1 MNIAEL
7 SIKKSVITWTIT
19 VVMLVMG
26 YFSYMDLP
34 RLEDP
39 EFAIKDAVV
48 VTPYPGAS
56 PEEVEKE
63 VTELIEKACQ
73 ELGQLK
79 RVESY
84 STRGLSTVK
93 VKIKDKYDKDGLPA
107 VWDELRRKI
116 LDVTPQLPPGA
127 GPPIVNDDFGD
138 VFGVYFGLT
147 GEGYTYAEMKDVAEL
162 LKRELLTVQ
171 DVKKVTF
178 LGEQSEA
185 IYVEMSRAKMAA
197 LGITQQEIFDALAA
211 KNLPVDSGRIKIGPE
226 YMAINP
232 TGEFKS
238 EKDFG
243 GLFIASKGGRL
254 VYLKDVATIRRDYV
268 DPPKKLLRVN
278 GIPAIG
284 IAVSTIQGGNAV
296 TMGTGVLKRIDGLM
310 DQIPLGMDLVE
321 ISMQSKSVTKAV
333 NGFVVNLLEAV
344 AIVIVVLLIFMGL
357 RPALIIGFILVLT
370 IAATFVVMGYYQITL
385 ERISLGALIIA
396 LGMLVDNAIV
406 VVDSMKVRMQKG
418 EDGLAAAKA
427 VVGQNS
433 IPLLGAT
440 AVAVLAFASIG
451 GMTNSTG
458 EYCRSLYYVILISL
472 SLSWLT
478 AVTIT
483 PLMTKQFVLS
493 KKDKQRKGGEQKD
506 PYGNRFYTVYR
517 AVLSGAIKARWLTI
531 AIVVGLFGA
540 SLYGFGFVDNL
551 FFPSSTSPMFQ
562 VEAQFREGNHIRE
575 TEKGVEQ
582 IEKYL
587 LKIEGVEQVA
597 AAIGGGHPRFILTY
611 DTPVEAASQYANLL
625 VTMSDYRLIDPLQ
638 QQLQNDLQE
647 MLPDAIVNVKKFNL
661 GPALGGK
668 IQLRINGPDP
678 EVIRAMAEQ
687 VKAVFREEN
696 GKAIRS
702 EWGDKV
708 KIPQPVLAEDR
719 ARNLGITRPM
729 LATALQANFS
739 GTTTGLYREGID
751 LIPIIA
757 RAPLA
762 ERSTIEDM
770 EELQVYSP
778 SAGQNVPIL
787 QVMNGISTQW
797 ENARVSR
804 WHRRPMIKIHADP
817 KTELPAQFFAR
828 VKPRIE
834 QMLGVDVAAYRGTPL
849 KDGEKYTASTIPLKY
864 DDIIPLKD
872 KPGYFLAWGGELED
886 SADSTKQLSENIP
899 IYFGMM
905 ILVVIF
911 LFNAFRQPLIIWLT
925 VPLSLIGVT
934 AGLLLLKQPFGFM
947 ALLGLMSLSGMLIK
961 NAIVLIDQIDLNI
974 REGMP
979 GLEAIIDSG
988 VSRMQPVMMA
998 ALTTMMGMIPL
1009 FTDAFFV
1016 AMAVTIVFGLGFA
1029 SVLTLVFVPVLYAT
1043 FFKIK

>member
-1 MNIAEL
+1 MNIAEF

-19 VVMLVMG
+19 VVMLVLG

-39 EFAIKDAVV
+39 EFAIKDAVI

-56 PEEVEKE
+56 PAEVEEE

-73 ELGQLK
+73 ELGQLR

-84 STRGLSTVK
+84 SARGLSTVK
-93 VKIKDKYDKDGLPA
+93 VKIKDKYDKDALPG

-116 LDVTPQLPPGA
+116 LDVIPQLPPGA

-147 GEGYTYAEMKDVAEL
+147 GEGYTFAEMKDVAEL

-178 LGEQSEA
+178 FGEQSEA
-185 IYVEMSRAKMAA
+185 IYVEMSRSKMAA
-197 LGITQQEIFDALAA
+197 LDITRQEIFDALQA
-211 KNLPVDSGRIKIGPE
+211 KNLPVDAGRIKIGPE
-226 YMAINP
+226 YMAISP

-254 VYLKDVATIRRDYV
+254 VYLKDVATIWRGYQ
-268 DPPKKLLRVN
+268 DPPRKILRVN
-278 GIPAIG
+278 GKPAIG

-296 TMGTGVLKRIDGLM
+296 TMGNAVLERIDGLKNM
-310 DQIPLGMDLVE
+310 IPLGMELEE
-321 ISMQSKSVTKAV
+321 IAMQSKAVTKAV

-344 AIVIVVLLIFMGL
+344 VIVIVVLLIFMGL
-357 RPALIIGFILVLT
+357 RASLIIGFILVLT

-406 VVDSMKVRMQKG
+406 VVDSMKVRMQRG
-418 EDGLAAAKA
+418 EDGLEAAKA
-427 VVGQNS
+427 VVGQNA
-433 IPLLGAT
+433 IPLFGAT

-458 EYCRSLYYVILISL
+458 EYTRSLYYVILISL

-483 PLMTKQFVLS
+483 PLMTKQFILS
-493 KKDKQRKGGEQKD
+493 TKEKNAEKGQLKD
-506 PYGNRFYTVYR
+506 PYDNKFYKVYR
-517 AVLSGAIKARWLTI
+517 AVLIGAIKARWLTI
-531 AIVVGLFGA
+531 GLVIAMFAA
-540 SLYGFGFVDNL
+540 SLYAFGFVDNL

-562 VEAQFREGNHIRE
+562 VEVQFREGNHIRE
-575 TEKGVEQ
+575 TEKGVRK
-582 IEKYL
+582 IEDHL
-587 LKIEGVEQVA
+587 LKIDGVQQVA
-597 AAIGGGHPRFILTY
+597 SAIGGGHPRFVLTY
-611 DTPVEAASQYANLL
+611 ETPVEAANQYANLL
-625 VTMSDYRLIDPLQ
+625 VTVNDYRLIDQ
-638 QQLQNDLQE
+638 MQDQLQHELQE
-647 MLPDAIVNVKKFNL
+647 MLPDAVVNVKKFNL

-678 EVIRAMAEQ
+678 EVIRGMAEQ
-687 VKAVFREEN
+687 TMLALRAENAKAVRT
-696 GKAIRS
+696 
-702 EWGDKV
+702 EWGAKV
-708 KIPQPVLAEDR
+708 KVPQPVLAEDR
-719 ARNLGITRPM
+719 ARTLGITRPM
-729 LATALQANFS
+729 VATALQANFS

-751 LIPIIA
+751 LIPIVA

-770 EELQVYSP
+770 QEIQLYSP
-778 SAGQNVPIL
+778 SAGENVPIL
-787 QVMNGISTQW
+787 QVLNGINTEW

-817 KTELPAQFFAR
+817 QDELPAQLFER
-828 VKPRIE
+828 VKPKIE
-834 QMLGVDVAAYRGTPL
+834 QLLGVDVAAYRGKPM
-849 KDGEKYTASTIPLKY
+849 KKGEKYTADTIPLKY
-864 DDIIPLKD
+864 DDIIPIKG

-905 ILVVIF
+905 ILAVIF

-974 REGMP
+974 REGMS
-979 GLEAIIDSG
+979 GFEAIVDSG

-1009 FTDAFFV
+1009 FSDAFFV

-1029 SVLTLVFVPVLYAT
+1029 SVLTLIFVPVLYAT
-1043 FFKIK
+1043 FFRIR